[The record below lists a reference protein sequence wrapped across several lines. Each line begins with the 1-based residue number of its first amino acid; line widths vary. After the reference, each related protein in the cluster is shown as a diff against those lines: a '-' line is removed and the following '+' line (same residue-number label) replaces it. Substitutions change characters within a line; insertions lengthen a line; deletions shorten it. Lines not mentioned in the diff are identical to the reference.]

1 MFINS
6 ISFIYLEKEEMKKV
20 VFEAIATLVGTIIGA
35 GVLAIPY
42 AFMKAGFLTGLL
54 NLIIL
59 SAAVVFLYLY
69 MGEIVLRT
77 KGKMQLTGYA
87 QKYLGKNGRRLMAF
101 TMIFGIYGAIV
112 AYIIGVGRSLNS
124 LFHLPAIDAFGI
136 FISPDLLSS
145 IIFFAFGITVVYFG
159 LEWIKKSELVMSTI
173 VISIILL
180 ITIISILGIN
190 LSNLFYFNMPSIFIP
205 YGVVLFALAGAVAIP
220 EMEEELVKHR
230 DKLKKAIFIG
240 TLIPIALY
248 LIFALVVVGNCGI
261 KTGEIATTCLIDKY
275 GILMMILGNLFPI
288 FAMSTSFLTLGLGLK
303 QMFNYDYKFSH
314 LISWLYTALVP
325 LILFFWIFFFVK
337 SEIFYNTIGL
347 TGGIAMTLE
356 GILIVLMFNKA
367 KKKGDRKP
375 EYQIKS
381 SKIISAILII
391 LFLIG
396 MIYTILEFLGI
407 IRF

>member
-1 MFINS
+1 
-6 ISFIYLEKEEMKKV
+6 MKKV

-42 AFMKAGFLTGLL
+42 AFMKAGFLTGIL
-54 NLIIL
+54 NLVIL

-77 KGKMQLTGYA
+77 NGKMQLTGYA
-87 QKYLGKNGRRLMAF
+87 QKYLGKNGGRLMAF
-101 TMIFGIYGAIV
+101 TMILGIYGALV

-124 LFHLPAIDAFGI
+124 LFNFPAFDKFGI
-136 FISPDLLSS
+136 FIPPELLASLV
-145 IIFFAFGITVVYFG
+145 FFIFGIIIVYFG
-159 LEWIKKSELVMSTI
+159 LNIIKKSELVMSTVVI
-173 VISIILL
+173 AIILIISII
-180 ITIISILGIN
+180 SFLGIN
-190 LSNLFYFNMPSIFIP
+190 FSNLASFDVYSIFLP

-230 DKLKKAIFIG
+230 DKLKKAIIIG
-240 TLIPIALY
+240 TLIPIIFY
-248 LIFALVVVGNCGI
+248 FIFALVVIGNCGI
-261 KTGEIATTCLIDKY
+261 NTGEIATTCLIDKY
-275 GILMMILGNLFPI
+275 GIMMVILGNLFPI

-303 QMFNYDYKFSH
+303 QMFNYDYKFNH
-314 LISWLYTALVP
+314 FISWFFTSLIP

-337 SEIFYNTIGL
+337 SEIFYKTISL

-356 GILIVLMFNKA
+356 GILIVLMFQRA

-375 EYQIKS
+375 EFQIKS
-381 SKIISAILII
+381 SNLISTTLII

-407 IRF
+407 IRL

>member
-1 MFINS
+1 
-6 ISFIYLEKEEMKKV
+6 MKKV
-20 VFEAIATLVGTIIGA
+20 FFEAIATLVGTIIGA

-54 NLIIL
+54 NLVIL

-77 KGKMQLTGYA
+77 NGKMQLTGYA

-101 TMIFGIYGAIV
+101 SMIFGIYGAIV

-124 LFHLPAIDAFGI
+124 LFHFPSLEMFGI
-136 FISPDLLSS
+136 FISPELIASLA
-145 IIFFAFGITVVYFG
+145 FFIFGITVVYFG
-159 LEWIKKSELVMSTI
+159 LEWVKKSELVMSS
-173 VISIILL
+173 VVLAIIL
-180 ITIISILGIN
+180 IISLISVLGIN
-190 LSNLFYFNMPSIFIP
+190 FSNLAAFNISSIFIP

-220 EMEEELVKHR
+220 EMEEELVKNR
-230 DKLKKAIFIG
+230 DKLKKAIIVG
-240 TLIPIALY
+240 TIIPIALY

-275 GILMMILGNLFPI
+275 GFLMAIFGNLFPI

-314 LISWLYTALVP
+314 LISWLFTSIVP
-325 LILFFWIFFFVK
+325 LILFFWIFFFVGH
-337 SEIFYNTIGL
+337 ETFYRTIGL

-356 GILIVLMFNKA
+356 GILIVLMFVKA
-367 KKKGDRKP
+367 KRKGDRKP
-375 EYQIKS
+375 EFQIKS

-391 LFLIG
+391 LFFIG
-396 MIYTILEFLGI
+396 MIYTILEFIGL